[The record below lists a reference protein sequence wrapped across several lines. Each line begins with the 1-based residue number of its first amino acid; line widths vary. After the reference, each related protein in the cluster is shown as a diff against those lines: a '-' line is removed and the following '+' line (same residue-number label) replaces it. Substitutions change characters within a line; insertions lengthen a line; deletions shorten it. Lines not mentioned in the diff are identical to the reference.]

1 MTDKLGKSLEK
12 IFHLP
17 KISFTQEEVVDL
29 RNQLHSK
36 FKETDEDVSNDVL
49 NFRIANKRRYGAGLV
64 LPKPYKF
71 LRDSGR
77 EADKVFASRHPKEL
91 TRLRQADLRR
101 KSRTT
106 KFRKEVLK
114 GMASSFEEI
123 GDFPN
128 RDHLKWSP
136 RPLSKLKTN
145 HRSEYDRIL
154 LDVRQHP
161 KKYGLKLVS
170 GGTPSEGGK

>member
-1 MTDKLGKSLEK
+1 MTDKLEKSLEK
-12 IFHLP
+12 VFHLP

-36 FKETDEDVSNDVL
+36 FKETDEDVDTSVL
-49 NFRIANKRRYGAGLV
+49 NFRIANKNRYGAGLI

-71 LRDSGR
+71 LRESIKV
-77 EADKVFASRHPKEL
+77 ADKEFSSRHRKEL
-91 TRLRQADLRR
+91 IRLGRSDPRR
-101 KSRTT
+101 FTNKS
-106 KFRKEVLK
+106 KHRKAALEFV
-114 GMASSFEEI
+114 AESFNED
-123 GDFPN
+123 GSFPDRDF
-128 RDHLKWSP
+128 LKWSP
-136 RPLSKLKTN
+136 RPISKLKSK

-170 GGTPSEGGK
+170 GGHPQGGGQ